1 MRYPTLLK
9 VIGFAVIVSALT
21 PGAGAEDIDL
31 FAGPVG
37 VNSGA
42 PNVLFVI
49 DNTANWAS
57 KQQGWPDGLTQG
69 QAEMRAI
76 RQVVS
81 NLDASINV
89 GVMMLSPT
97 TGIQGGMVP
106 FAVQPMNDA
115 NRAKLITFL
124 DQRYDNITDP
134 NWKAST
140 SASYGSAMFDA
151 FKYFGGFTSPAN
163 ANLDIGGTPDSR
175 THFRTLRYSDIS
187 STTVDPSAYNTDL
200 TRYMPPGSITACGKN
215 YIVFIGNAFPSGGD
229 DKILLK
235 NVGGNTTPIQ
245 PNPMDSNG
253 SFHYA
258 DEWTRFL
265 YLTDVSAIPGQQNVV
280 TYTIDVFANKFDAI
294 QSQYLKNMALAG
306 GGTPFTARTNQELV
320 SAIQKVLVE
329 VQAVNNTFASASI
342 PVNTANRAQGKNQ
355 VFIPLFRPDPDA
367 KPRWFG
373 NLKQYQLIDSGGTIQ
388 LGDVQKNIAVNFQ
401 TGFFT
406 DCSTSF
412 WTTDS
417 GDYWSNVPI
426 LPSPRSN
433 CPTTPFSRFSDA
445 PDGPTVEKGGVAEVI
460 RKGNNPVI
468 TNATPTWTVNRTILT
483 QDATGLTPF
492 TALSSGLAADIVAF
506 ISGHD
511 VNDEDLDG
519 NVLETRVSLHGD
531 AIHSRPL
538 PVDYGTSGVTV
549 FYGANDGMLR
559 AVDASNGRERWA
571 FIAPEFFKE
580 NRLARLKDNSPLVSN
595 YFAGTTSVTPLPIPK
610 GYFFD
615 GSIGLHQTTDNS
627 RVWIYP
633 TMRRGGR
640 MIYGFNVTN
649 PGSPTLLWK
658 AGCPNFADDIGCTT
672 GLSNLGQ
679 TWSKPMVASEVAGYG
694 KRPVVVLGGGYDR
707 CEDANIAS
715 PSCVSPKGAGVYVFD
730 AQTGA
735 LLKSFPTIR
744 SVVADV
750 ALAST
755 AVSGVVDVAY
765 VADMGGNIYRVDFKA
780 TLDEWT
786 MTRIAYTNGSGRK
799 FMNAPALLVAPSNKI
814 YLALGSGDREKPLYS
829 HYPYTG
835 VVNRF
840 YVLLDDLSGSLT
852 NLDDVAAMS
861 NVTVPTSCTDIGVLP
876 SSRTKGWFMDLNQ
889 YGTGEQTVTSAVIA
903 SGMIAFSTHRPI
915 SPTASSC
922 TTTLGE
928 ARGYWVNLFNGSG
941 SIGTPGTCG
950 GARSSLFAS
959 GGLAP
964 TPVIG
969 TVPINGVPRTVVIG
983 AAQKNG
989 GASSTVSPQSIVP
1002 TALAKRKT
1010 VYWKSSNPK

>member
-1 MRYPTLLK
+1 MRHPTLLR
-9 VIGFAVIVSALT
+9 VIGFAAILSAFT
-21 PGAGAEDIDL
+21 PGASAEDIDL

-37 VNSGA
+37 INSGA

-49 DNTANWAS
+49 DNTANWSS
-57 KQQGWPDGLTQG
+57 KDQGWADSLTQG

-97 TGIQGGMVP
+97 SGIQGGMVP
-106 FAVQPMNDA
+106 FAVQPMTDA
-115 NRAKLITFL
+115 NRARLITFL

-134 NWKAST
+134 NWKATT
-140 SASYGSAMFDA
+140 SASYGAAMFDA

-187 STTVDPSAYNTDL
+187 STTIDPSAYSADL
-200 TRYMPPGSITACGKN
+200 TRYMPPASITTCGKN
-215 YIVFIGNAFPSGGD
+215 YIIFIGNGFPSGSD
-229 DKILLK
+229 DNTLLA
-235 NVGGNTTPIQ
+235 NVGGNITPIQ
-245 PNPMDSNG
+245 PNPMDLNG
-253 SFHYA
+253 KIHNA

-265 YLTDVSAIPGQQNVV
+265 YLTDVSSVSGQQSVI
-280 TYTIDVFANKFDAI
+280 TYTIDVFGNKPDAK

-306 GGTPFTARTNQELV
+306 GGTPFTAQTNQELV

-388 LGDVQKNIAVNFQ
+388 LGDAQGNIAVNFQ

-406 DCSTSF
+406 DCATSF

-445 PDGPTVEKGGVAEVI
+445 PDGPTVEKGGVAEII
-460 RKGNNPVI
+460 RKGNNPAV

-483 QDATGLTPF
+483 QDNTGLAPF
-492 TALSSGLAADIVAF
+492 TALSSGLPADIVTF

-519 NVLETRVSLHGD
+519 NVLETRPSLHGD

-538 PVDYGTSGVTV
+538 PVDYGAAGVTV
-549 FYGANDGMLR
+549 FYGSNDGMLR
-559 AVDASNGRERWA
+559 AVDASSGKERWA
-571 FIAPEFFKE
+571 FIAPEFFKD
-580 NRLARLKDNSPLVSN
+580 NRLARLKNNSPLVSN
-595 YFAGTTSVTPLPIPK
+595 YFAGTTSITPQPTPK

-615 GSIGLHQTTDNS
+615 GSIGLHQSANNS

-649 PGSPTLLWK
+649 PESPALLWK
-658 AGCPNFADDIGCTT
+658 AGCPNLADDLGCTL
-672 GLSNLGQ
+672 GLSNIGQ
-679 TWSKPMVASEVAGYG
+679 TWSKPTVASEVSGYG
-694 KRPVVVLGGGYDR
+694 QRPVVIVGGGYDQ
-707 CEDANIAS
+707 CEDANTAS
-715 PSCVSPKGAGVYVFD
+715 PSCTSPKGAGVHVFD
-730 AQTGA
+730 AQTGQ

-755 AVSGVVDVAY
+755 KGSGVVDVAY
-765 VADMGGNIYRVDFKA
+765 VVDMGGNIYRIDFKS
-780 TLDEWT
+780 TREEWT
-786 MTRIAYTNGSGRK
+786 LTRIAYTNGGGRK
-799 FMNAPALLVAPSNKI
+799 FMNAPALLVAPNNKI

-829 HYPYTG
+829 NYPYTS

-840 YVLLDDLSGSLT
+840 YVFLDDLSGTLF
-852 NLDDVAAMS
+852 NLDDTATMRNA
-861 NVTVPTSCTDIGVLP
+861 TIPTSCTDIGVLP
-876 SSRTKGWFMDLNQ
+876 SSSMKGWFMELNQ
-889 YGTGEQTVTSAVIA
+889 YGAGEQTVTAAVIA

-915 SPTASSC
+915 SPTANSC
-922 TTTLGE
+922 ASTLGE

-941 SIGTPGTCG
+941 SIGAPGACG

-964 TPVIG
+964 SPVIG

-983 AAQKNG
+983 ASKKAG
-989 GASSTVSPQSIVP
+989 GVSSTVSPQLIAP
-1002 TALAKRKT
+1002 TSLAKRKT